1 MNLRT
6 LLPAL
11 VAIAF
16 AGTVSC
22 DAQEGV
28 LPVEVNSEQNPALSL
43 NSAFNTTLYVTQAN
57 VVTPL
62 GPASSVVAGLT
73 LPPLSPLG
81 RFVAAA
87 VGRVHGCAITADGAT
102 FCWGDHTL
110 GALGANRACIA
121 ADEMTAATCILGP
134 GILPTL
140 PPARAIA
147 AGSDVTCAILIN
159 DDVICWGQAT
169 SALANSQIPVVG
181 PITTVRTSNGVLK
194 ASRVIIHH
202 RQVCAIDRAAQLWCW
217 GDGFGAVPINQN
229 VAGVVDY
236 AMGDHHRCAIDNTG
250 LWCDGENRNGQ
261 AGDIAAARACRDD
274 CAVGKTRIAINAT
287 RVVVGNRHSCAL
299 TSDRQVLCWGS
310 NEVRQLGNENSYL
323 VGGVGEAVSGAVDV
337 SAGFSHTCALMM
349 NGLVQCWGDRDSYAD
364 PALGVSP

>member
-1 MNLRT
+1 MKART

-11 VAIAF
+11 LAIAVTS
-16 AGTVSC
+16 AVSC
-22 DAQEGV
+22 GAQEGG
-28 LPVEVNSEQNPALSL
+28 LPVAVNSEQNPALSL
-43 NSAFNTTLYVTQAN
+43 HSGFNTTLYVTRAN

-62 GPASSVVAGLT
+62 GPASSVVTGLT

-87 VGRVHGCAITADGAT
+87 VGRVHGCAITDIGAT

-110 GALGANRACIA
+110 GALGANRACIV
-121 ADEMTAATCILGP
+121 ADEMTAATCVLGP

-147 AGSDVTCAILIN
+147 AGSDVTCAILI
-159 DDVICWGQAT
+159 DDEVICWGQAT
-169 SALANSQIPVVG
+169 AALANSQIPAVG
-181 PITTVRTSNGVLK
+181 PITTVRTSSGVLK
-194 ASRVIIHH
+194 ASRVMIHH
-202 RQVCAIDRAAQLWCW
+202 QQVCAIDKAAQLWCW

-229 VAGVVDY
+229 LVGVVDY
-236 AMGDHHRCAIDNTG
+236 AMGDHHRCAIDTTG
-250 LWCDGENRNGQ
+250 LWCDGENLNGQ
-261 AGDIAAARACRDD
+261 AGDTAAARACRGD
-274 CAVGKTRIAINAT
+274 CTVGKTRIAINAI

-310 NEVRQLGNENSYL
+310 NEVRQLGNDNSYL
-323 VGGVGEAVSGAVDV
+323 VGGIGEAVRDAADL
-337 SAGFSHTCALMM
+337 SAGFAHTCALML
-349 NGLVQCWGDRDSYAD
+349 NGEVKCWGDRDSHAD